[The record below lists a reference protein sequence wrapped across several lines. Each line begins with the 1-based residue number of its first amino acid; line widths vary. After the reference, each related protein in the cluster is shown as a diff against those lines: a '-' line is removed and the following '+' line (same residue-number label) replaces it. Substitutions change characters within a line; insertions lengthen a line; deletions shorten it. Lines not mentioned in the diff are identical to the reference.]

1 MRNLLNSASLRL
13 LFAALLVPLVG
24 GLARGQEFQNQT
36 NTRTRQSSVQHA
48 RATWTPSRTKQKQK
62 PAESDAAFQHAP
74 EPVKKVTHRKVSAPQ
89 PRKQTRRVDSQVR
102 QAQHVVPG
110 EIIYEGPVVDH
121 GVVEGGV
128 VYEGPIVNDGC
139 DAMGSCGCDADGCDG
154 IGNCGPNCGC
164 SLCGEIPSGRAWR
177 PALTLSLPQ
186 DGWVSLEAI
195 HFWQDG
201 MDLPPLLT
209 TSSTG
214 TARADAGILNRSTT
228 SNLFGGEP
236 IFEDALDGVRV
247 RFGFWLDKCHTYGI
261 GGEFFGL
268 DREELRFSATSTGDP
283 IIARPFF
290 NTLTGL
296 NDSELVAF
304 PGVVSGTATVTAY
317 SELTGGSF
325 YLRSMRCC
333 DEGCRQGLF
342 CGCNERYCTRSEF
355 RIGYRYMELEEG
367 VGIRE
372 ELVVPDPGSF
382 DILDQFDTRN
392 QFNGLDLAWNHR
404 LVRGYWNLDGLVRI
418 AVGNTNQTVTIAG
431 SQSITDST
439 GTTETFDSGILAA
452 STIVGTHEQDEFSII
467 PEVGVTLGY
476 QLTKHLKA
484 SVGYTGIYWSN
495 VVRPGQHI
503 PTMLNPE
510 LIEPAITPLTADA
523 MPQFAFDTTDY
534 WVHGVTYGL
543 EYRW

>member
-1 MRNLLNSASLRL
+1 MRNLLKSSSTRL
-13 LFAALLVPLVG
+13 LLAVLLFPL
-24 GLARGQEFQNQT
+24 LAGSPRLTLGQESSSYPKSS
-36 NTRTRQSSVQHA
+36 TRSSNVQHA
-48 RATWTPSRTKQKQK
+48 RASWSPTRAKSKTQTQ
-62 PAESDAAFQHAP
+62 SDAAFQHAP
-74 EPVKKVTHRKVSAPQ
+74 EPPKTVRHRKVAEPA
-89 PRKQTRRVDSQVR
+89 PRKRTRRVDPNVQ
-102 QAQHVVPG
+102 QAQHIAPG
-110 EIIYEGPVVDH
+110 EVIYEGAVID
-121 GVVEGGV
+121 GGV
-128 VYEGPIVNDGC
+128 IEGPIIDGGC
-139 DAMGSCGCDADGCDG
+139 DGLGSCGCDAVGCDA
-154 IGNCGPNCGC
+154 IGSCGPDCGC
-164 SLCGEIPSGRAWR
+164 SMCGEIPSGRAWR

-195 HFWQDG
+195 HYWQDG

-209 TSSTG
+209 TSPTG
-214 TARADAGILNRSTT
+214 TARADAGILTRPATST
-228 SNLFGGEP
+228 LFGGEP
-236 IFEDALDGVRV
+236 IFEDAFDGLRL
-247 RFGFWLDKCHTYGI
+247 RFGFWLDRCHTYGV

-268 DREELRFSATSTGDP
+268 NREDLRFTATSTGDP

-296 NDSELVAF
+296 ADSELVAF
-304 PGVVSGTATVTAY
+304 PGVVSGTATISAY

-325 YLRSMRCC
+325 YLRALRCC
-333 DEGCRQGLF
+333 DEGCREWLF
-342 CGCNERYCTRSEF
+342 CGCNGHYCTRSEF
-355 RIGYRYMELEEG
+355 RIGYRYLELEEG

-382 DILDQFDTRN
+382 DIIDQFDTRN
-392 QFNGLDLAWNHR
+392 QFNGLDLAWSHR

-418 AVGNTNQTVTIAG
+418 AVGNNNQTVTISG
-431 SQSITDST
+431 SQEITDAT

-452 STIVGTHEQDEFSII
+452 SSIVGTYEQDEFSVV
-467 PEVGVTLGY
+467 PEIGVTLGY
-476 QLTKHLKA
+476 QLTNHLKA